1 MIGQFLKTANKAKAE
16 ARYWMWAAWTLP
28 FLALGI
34 LIFEQYLGWETLYA
48 KTLVIISI
56 TFFTISVYWWW
67 WALNKIIALMESFHR
82 TEQHFEDI
90 KSELRETRK
99 VIKGE

>member
-1 MIGQFLKTANKAKAE
+1 MIRQFLKTANKTKTE

-34 LIFEQYLGWETLYA
+34 LIFEHYLGWETIYV

-56 TFFTISVYWWW
+56 TFFTTSVYWWW

-90 KSELRETRK
+90 KTELKETRK
-99 VIKGE
+99 AIKGE